1 MDSASSRLSI
11 KAATLSML
19 FMVPSISGSIILG
32 FLPGCCDAATRDR
45 IPLRN
50 NRKGR
55 NWELIDKRE
64 EPSRELTQA
73 WTVLWGC
80 IWYGYPSSVSQL
92 GGKCND

>member
-19 FMVPSISGSIILG
+19 FMVPSISASIIRG
-32 FLPGCCDAATRDR
+32 PSFGCCDTVTRDR
-45 IPLRN
+45 IPRED

-55 NWELIDKRE
+55 NWELIDKKE

-73 WTVLWGC
+73 RTVLWGLYLVW
-80 IWYGYPSSVSQL
+80 IPSHYNTC
-92 GGKCND
+92 GGKFQ